1 MLIYIENDKKI
12 KNFIKTTIR
21 EFLNEQ
27 SLKGA
32 VDFERNQRLMS
43 KKKQD
48 KIKWFDD
55 LDFVDKQRLHNEYK
69 GRKRDLVWI
78 TDEDKVAIYNKEH
91 NGGYTNY

>member
-1 MLIYIENDKKI
+1 MDNMKLRK
-12 KNFIKTTIR
+12 FIQTTLN

-32 VDFERNQRLMS
+32 VDFERNRRLIS
-43 KKKQD
+43 DEKLN
-48 KIKWFDD
+48 KIKWFDN
-55 LDFVDKQRLHNEYK
+55 LEYREKQDYYNELK
-69 GRKRDLVWI
+69 GRKKDLVWI

>member
-1 MLIYIENDKKI
+1 MDNMKLRK
-12 KNFIKTTIR
+12 FIQTTLN

-32 VDFERNQRLMS
+32 VDFERNRHLIS
-43 KKKQD
+43 DKKLD
-48 KIKWFDD
+48 KIKWFDN
-55 LDFVDKQRLHNEYK
+55 LEYREKQDYYNELK
-69 GRKRDLVWI
+69 GRKKDLVWI